1 MKWDQDRILNELRQ
15 RHRRRKDLS
24 QTGIRDDPIF
34 SACFRHFGSYR
45 KAVELAGIDYQ
56 TVWRRRLT
64 KWNCDSI
71 IRELKLRAKRGEDIW
86 SRGLR
91 ITDTSL
97 HAAAIHWFGSYRA
110 AVEAAGLNYD
120 KICHCIPNTWN
131 RETVVAE
138 IQRLHRKSR
147 PLHHARLERTDPCL
161 VIAMYRYFGS
171 FRKAI
176 GAAGLDYATI
186 RVRPARTW
194 HRPRVI
200 RELKQLHREKNG
212 LWNRAV
218 RRRSPYL
225 LRAAKQLF
233 GSVPRALRA
242 AGVPLSA
249 AIAPK
254 RRRRPL
260 LSKSEI
266 LLRLQELDAAGADLR
281 ATALNVSE
289 RHLYV
294 SLRHRFGDHRT
305 ALLAAGAMY
314 PPRRP
319 LRHWTWPLVVDQ
331 LREAHRDGEDLR
343 HSTMKRSRR
352 PLFEAAKY
360 YFGSYVN
367 AVAQAGINYDEVVRK
382 QLAKARSPRLR
393 KAG

>member
-1 MKWDQDRILNELRQ
+1 MKWDSNKIITELRR
-15 RHRRRKDLS
+15 RHRRGDDLS

-45 KAVELAGIDYQ
+45 NALEQAKIDYT
-56 TVWRRRLT
+56 TVWRRRFT
-64 KWNCDSI
+64 KWNCRSI
-71 IRELKLRAKRGEDIW
+71 IAELKLRARRGEDIW

-91 ITDTSL
+91 VTEPSL
-97 HAAAIHWFGSYRA
+97 HAAAVHWFGSYRL

-120 KICHCIPNTWN
+120 KICHCLPNTWN
-131 RETVVAE
+131 REAVVAE

-147 PLHHARLERTDPCL
+147 PLHHARLERTDPRL

-176 GAAGLDYATI
+176 QAAGLDYATV

-200 RELKQLHREKNG
+200 KLLKQLHREKTG
-212 LWNRAV
+212 LWDRAV

-242 AGVPLSA
+242 AGVPRSA

-254 RRRRPL
+254 RPRRPL
-260 LSKSEI
+260 LSKSAI
-266 LLRLQELDAAGADLR
+266 LLRLRELDTAGADLR

-305 ALLAAGAMY
+305 ALLSAGILY
-314 PPRRP
+314 PPKRP
-319 LRHWTWPLVVDQ
+319 LRHWTWPLVLEQ
-331 LREAHRDGEDLR
+331 LREAHRDGADLR
-343 HSTMKRSRR
+343 HSPMKQSRR

-367 AVAQAGINYDEVVRK
+367 AVAQAGINYDEVVQT
-382 QLAKARSPRLR
+382 QLANSRSSRSR
-393 KAG
+393 KSG